1 MESRGAHGR
10 TRLDPRNWS
19 AKINPRADMWRDR
32 HRPHLHLHLHLHRL
46 VIFLVALTMHPQT
59 VCAVGMFELQIH
71 HFQNPHGF
79 LQNGDCCD
87 LQSSGGQR
95 CSARD
100 QCDTFFQA
108 CLKEYQARVVPT
120 GTCTF
125 GSGSTRILGGN
136 SQSLHHRGHDGG
148 GGGGGDDGTNGHIVI
163 PFKYAWP
170 VSTGAVVVIGIV
182 AKATG

>member
-1 MESRGAHGR
+1 MSP
-10 TRLDPRNWS
+10 TRS
-19 AKINPRADMWRDR
+19 AYLNDMIVTSCPPSYRSS
-32 HRPHLHLHLHLHRL
+32 PSL
-46 VIFLVALTMHPQT
+46 QT

>member
-1 MESRGAHGR
+1 M
-10 TRLDPRNWS
+10 L
-19 AKINPRADMWRDR
+19 
-32 HRPHLHLHLHLHRL
+32 LHRTHPQL
-46 VIFLVALTMHPQT
+46 WAEVSLTRSAYLNDMIVTSCPPSYRSSPSLQT

-148 GGGGGDDGTNGHIVI
+148 GGGEGDDGTNGHIVI